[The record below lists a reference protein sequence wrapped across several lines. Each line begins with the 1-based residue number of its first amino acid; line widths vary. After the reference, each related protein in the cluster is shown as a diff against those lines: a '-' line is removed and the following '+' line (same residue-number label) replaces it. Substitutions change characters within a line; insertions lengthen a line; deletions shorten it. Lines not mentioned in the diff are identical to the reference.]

1 MRLTHMRLLP
11 YPRAKSPTAPG
22 PDPFPLAEAPPAP
35 PTPTLTPASAPAPP
49 SLVSV
54 VRRTLAPATRAG
66 TVQSRTFHTV
76 YALATLPLVIALHAA
91 LWALSTPGR
100 LGATL
105 LVLYGLGRSGILTA
119 HPTH

>member
-11 YPRAKSPTAPG
+11 YPRSKSPADPDPGLAPGGPAPG
-22 PDPFPLAEAPPAP
+22 PIPVAEDPP
-35 PTPTLTPASAPAPP
+35 APAPP
-49 SLVSV
+49 SLGSV
-54 VRRTLAPATRAG
+54 VRRTLAPAATHAG
-66 TVQSRTFHTV
+66 TVQTRGFHTV

-105 LVLYGLGRSGILTA
+105 LVLYGLGRTGILTA
-119 HPTH
+119 HATH